1 MRFVLLLV
9 AAVIA
14 VVAGVAAL
22 KITGGGKDEPKP
34 VVANAAVQKPANVS
48 TVEVLV
54 AREQI
59 DVGSIIKEE
68 MLAKQPW
75 PSHLVLESFVVAGS
89 NEGNVVGR
97 VARTT
102 FMPQEPLLKTR
113 LSNPNDPS
121 FLAATLP
128 EGMRA
133 VTIGTDTVAG
143 VAGYIFPGDRVD
155 ILMTHNVPADEFN
168 RTKTDDKKKMN
179 TKPAF
184 TEVLLSNIRVLGVN
198 LRPKAAGEDT
208 KSNAAP
214 SSLTLAVPEGAVQQL
229 RLAEKLGTLS
239 LALRSIKDM
248 EKYDALPPTS
258 LENLTR
264 VSLSRAGMGGVRLVR
279 GVDTDSKAG
288 SPVQRSMRDVTS
300 TMEGQAPATE
310 GAPSDGMQS
319 QQ

>member
-22 KITGGGKDEPKP
+22 KFTGGGKQESTP
-34 VVANAAVQKPANVS
+34 VVDGAAIQKSADVA

-59 DVGSIIKEE
+59 DVGAVIKEE
-68 MLAKQPW
+68 MIAKQPW
-75 PSHLVLESFVVAGS
+75 PSHLVLESFVVAGGS
-89 NEGNVVGR
+89 DGDVIGR
-97 VARTT
+97 VARST

-113 LSNPNDPS
+113 LANPNDPS

-128 EGMRA
+128 EGKRA
-133 VTIGTDTVAG
+133 VTLGTDTVAG

-155 ILMTHNVPADEFN
+155 VLMTHNVPNQLVTQRSGVRNSASRE
-168 RTKTDDKKKMN
+168 
-179 TKPAF
+179 PAYS
-184 TEVLLSNIRVLGVN
+184 EVLVSNTRVLAVN
-198 LRPKAAGEDT
+198 LRDGGGDRDRARSST
-208 KSNAAP
+208 AP
-214 SSLTLAVPEGAVQQL
+214 SSITVEVPEEVVQQL

-239 LALRSIKDM
+239 LALRSLKDVDRI
-248 EKYDALPPTS
+248 DAPAPTS

-264 VSLSRAGMGGVRLVR
+264 VELSKSGDVSGVRMVR
-279 GVDTDSKAG
+279 GVHSDSELQEEIEL
-288 SPVQRSMRDVTS
+288 QRSLRQMSPTLDYNA
-300 TMEGQAPATE
+300 GNINPA
-310 GAPSDGMQS
+310 

>member
-22 KITGGGKDEPKP
+22 KFAGGGKQENSP
-34 VVANAAVQKPANVS
+34 VVANAGTQRSADVA
-48 TVEVLV
+48 TVEVFV

-59 DVGSIIKEE
+59 DVGAVIKEE

-75 PSHLVLESFVVAGS
+75 PSHLVLESFVVAGVS
-89 NEGNVVGR
+89 GEDVIGR
-97 VARTT
+97 IARST

-113 LSNPNDPS
+113 LANPNDPS

-128 EGMRA
+128 EGKRA
-133 VTIGTDTVAG
+133 VTLATDAVAG

-155 ILMTHNVPADEFN
+155 VLMTHNVPNQLVAQHSGSGVQHSVSRE
-168 RTKTDDKKKMN
+168 
-179 TKPAF
+179 PAYS
-184 TEVLLSNIRVLGVN
+184 EVLVPNTRVLAVN
-198 LRPKAAGEDT
+198 LRDGGGDRDRARSST
-208 KSNAAP
+208 AP
-214 SSLTLAVPEGAVQQL
+214 SSITIEVPEEVVQQL

-239 LALRSIKDM
+239 LALRSLKDIDKV
-248 EKYDALPPTS
+248 EAPAPTS

-264 VSLSRAGMGGVRLVR
+264 VELSKSGAVSGVRLVR
-279 GVDTDSKAG
+279 GVDSDAKSQEQNEL
-288 SPVQRSMRDVTS
+288 QRSLRQMFPTLDYNGGNPDRV
-300 TMEGQAPATE
+300 
-310 GAPSDGMQS
+310 

>member
-1 MRFVLLLV
+1 MRFILLLV

-22 KITGGGKDEPKP
+22 KFTGGGKQETAP
-34 VVANAAVQKPANVS
+34 VVAGAAMQKSADVA

-59 DVGSIIKEE
+59 NVGSVIKEE
-68 MLAKQPW
+68 MIAKQPW

-89 NEGNVVGR
+89 ADGDIIGR
-97 VARTT
+97 VARST
-102 FMPQEPLLKTR
+102 FMPQEPLLNTR
-113 LSNPNDPS
+113 LANPNDPS

-133 VTIGTDTVAG
+133 VTLGTDTVAG

-155 ILMTHNVPADEFN
+155 VLMTHNVPNQLIAQRSTGARNVSSRE
-168 RTKTDDKKKMN
+168 
-179 TKPAF
+179 PAYS
-184 TEVLLSNIRVLGVN
+184 EVLVANTRVLAVN
-198 LRPKAAGEDT
+198 LRDSGGDRDKARSST
-208 KSNAAP
+208 AP
-214 SSLTLAVPEGAVQQL
+214 SSITVEVPEEVVQQL

-239 LALRSIKDM
+239 LALRSLKDLD
-248 EKYDALPPTS
+248 KVDAPAPTS

-264 VSLSRAGMGGVRLVR
+264 VELSKSGVVSGVRLVR
-279 GVDTDSKAG
+279 GVDSDSKLQDEIELQRTLRQMFPTLDYNAG
-288 SPVQRSMRDVTS
+288 SAS
-300 TMEGQAPATE
+300 PA
-310 GAPSDGMQS
+310 